1 MKLKIVPHVNEAL
14 KAYAS
19 AIGEQYFEAEYASIQ
34 VNKTL
39 IEQAKGVGEGKLVDR
54 AASNLLKTI

>member
-34 VNKTL
+34 VIKH
-39 IEQAKGVGEGKLVDR
+39 
-54 AASNLLKTI
+54 